1 MLGGKGK
8 MDQGLQGG
16 EGARE
21 RRQTPRY
28 AFSASAEIV
37 EKATGKRTYA
47 KVTEIGLF
55 GCYVEI
61 ENYLPSGSRVTVKLY
76 TTADFF
82 EAEATVVYSR
92 PDSGVGLAFREVK
105 PHFVPTL
112 QGWLLKAMT
121 EPIEVKSK

>member
-1 MLGGKGK
+1 
-8 MDQGLQGG
+8 MDQGPQGG
-16 EGARE
+16 DGGSG

-55 GCYVEI
+55 GCYLEI
-61 ENYLPSGSRVTVKLY
+61 ANYLPSGTLVTVKLY
-76 TTADFF
+76 TTSDFF
-82 EAEATVVYSR
+82 EAEAMVVYSR
-92 PDSGVGLAFREVK
+92 PDSGAGLAFREVK
-105 PHFVPTL
+105 AHFVPTL

-121 EPIEVKSK
+121 EPIEAKSK